1 MEAKLNRKEL
11 LQLAASGEKASFSL
25 YSHAALLAGCEKVKK
40 IFHRIARDE
49 LAHLLRL
56 ANEFERLYPQLTG
69 EVDITLPIPD
79 ESEVK
84 RLANIKEST
93 EALQCAIHEE
103 QRSLHLYLQ
112 LVKSVKDEKAGK
124 VLKSIIRDEVG
135 HIKALS
141 SLREERIEEIIAK
154 EKRLH

>member
-25 YSHAALLAGCEKVKK
+25 YSQAAVLATSERVKK

-49 LAHLLRL
+49 LAHLLIL
-56 ANEFERLYPQLTG
+56 ANEFERLYPQLIG

-84 RLANIKEST
+84 RLAKIKEST

-141 SLREERIEEIIAK
+141 SLREEWIVEIIAK